1 MKRPKSILITG
12 ATGFLGSHLAE
23 TLVERG
29 YELTA
34 IHRKDNI
41 PEHLQDIGIKWEKAE
56 LFDLY
61 KLSELLTDKETIV
74 HAAGMVSYS
83 DRAMPKLKK
92 VNVEATADL
101 VNLAL
106 ENGVENFVHI
116 STIAALNGNKE
127 GEPIAEDDFGKDFKE
142 LTYYGQSKMLGEK
155 EVWRGAA
162 EGLNAVVVNPSVI
175 IGHSDWSNSSP
186 RLFKQIYKG
195 WDYYTE
201 GSTGY
206 VGVEDVV
213 EMTIDLFEGKHFN
226 QRFIL
231 SAENLN
237 FRDFFALMAKHLNKK
252 APSKQASK
260 TQAKWLAR
268 LDNLRQR
275 ISGSKP
281 LLTRQL
287 VKSLFNQSAYDNSL
301 VRKTLGR
308 EFESIDSAIERTAKV
323 FLESQA
329 KNQSSEG

>member
-12 ATGFLGSHLAE
+12 ATGFLGSHLAIA
-23 TLVERG
+23 LIERG

-34 IHRKDNI
+34 IHRKDNV
-41 PEHLQDIGIKWEKAE
+41 PEHLQNIGIHWVKAE

-61 KLSELLTDKETIV
+61 KLNELLADKETIV

-106 ENGVENFVHI
+106 ENEVENFVHI

-127 GEPIAEDDFGKDFKE
+127 GKPICEEDFGKDFKE

-175 IGHSDWSNSSP
+175 IGACDWSNSSP
-186 RLFKQIYKG
+186 RLFKQIYRG

-213 EMTIDLFEGKHFN
+213 AMTLDLFEGQHFN
-226 QRFIL
+226 QRYIL
-231 SAENLN
+231 SADNLN
-237 FRDFFALMAKHLNKK
+237 FKDFFTMMAKHLNKK
-252 APSKQASK
+252 APSKRASK

-268 LDNLRQR
+268 LDNVRHR

-281 LLTRQL
+281 LLTKQL
-287 VKSLFNQSAYDNSL
+287 LKSLFNHTAYDNSL

-308 EFESIDSAIERTAKV
+308 EFESIDSAIERSAKV
-323 FLESQA
+323 FLANRA
-329 KNQSSEG
+329 KNLPSEG